1 MKQERERP
9 FTFTFPNPKERGFTL
24 VEIMVVVSLIIVIAS
39 LMVPFTLRA
48 RAQSN
53 QGATIGN
60 LRTVSSATESYR
72 SAMSPPAYPGSMA
85 EMVNANPS
93 YLDSAWLTNERQG
106 YRYNYSVAGDR
117 ETYSLT
123 ASPKVANISGV
134 DSFCVDHNGVIR
146 QYSGTSASGGPRGC
160 DPGGTSI

>member
-1 MKQERERP
+1 MKLEREQP
-9 FTFTFPNPKERGFTL
+9 SIFTSLNPKERGFTL

-39 LMVPFTLRA
+39 LMVPFTLRV

-72 SAMSPPAYPGSMA
+72 NAMSPPAYPGSMA
-85 EMVNANPS
+85 ELVNASPS

-106 YRYNYSVAGDR
+106 YLYNYSVAGDR
-117 ETYSLT
+117 ETYALV
-123 ASPKVANISGV
+123 ANPKVINISGV
-134 DSFCVDHNGVIR
+134 DSFCVDQSGVIR
-146 QYSGTSASGGPRGC
+146 QYQGASANATPRGC
-160 DPGGTSI
+160 DPSGTGI